1 MRLPRWCIP
10 GVLLAAA
17 STFAG
22 CASDSAGPEPQPAFI
37 GTWAGSTWSGDVA
50 VSYGQHGDTM
60 YISGSSPAGAGDGP
74 SSIVTIRILYA
85 GTGTY
90 ILGPSDATVTHL
102 VGGDGVVSRH
112 GTFSEHAGVVTLVG
126 RGGARVAGAVY
137 FDAKDVSDSA
147 PNAMLLRFEGSFE
160 ADLPR

>member
-1 MRLPRWCIP
+1 
-10 GVLLAAA
+10 
-17 STFAG
+17 
-22 CASDSAGPEPQPAFI
+22 
-37 GTWAGSTWSGDVA
+37 
-50 VSYGQHGDTM
+50 M

-126 RGGARVAGAVY
+126 RGGDRVAGAVY
-137 FDAKDVSDSA
+137 FDAKDVEVL
-147 PNAMLLRFEGSFE
+147 PNLGPGIMSVRMVGVIEFPPLLG
-160 ADLPR
+160 